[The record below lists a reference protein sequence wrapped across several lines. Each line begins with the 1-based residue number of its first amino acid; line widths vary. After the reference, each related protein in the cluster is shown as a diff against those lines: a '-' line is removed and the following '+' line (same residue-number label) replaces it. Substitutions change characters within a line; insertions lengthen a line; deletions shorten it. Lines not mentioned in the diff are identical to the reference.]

1 MKNKKSRNLFL
12 FLAIIVFVLA
22 GIAFLFWKYIPA
34 SVHRENFHTVTVDR
48 GAVMLSMN
56 ATGLVDSENEVL
68 ILSPGPEIIQ
78 DIFAEAG
85 SRVQKGDLIMQLYTG
100 GVKDEIEN
108 LKDELE
114 VRRNNLDR
122 TYLTAQSSRL
132 DLEYNEEVKKLR
144 IISLKSQLADQEKL
158 LDVGGISPA
167 RIDQTKQEIV
177 LAEKDLKTLVEKNS
191 LRLKQL
197 EAEEKGLLLQ
207 IRMQE
212 KQLEEKE
219 LLLQKMSI
227 RAPSS
232 GIILSVTG
240 RVGEKVGTDNLLVRM
255 SDLSSFKITGSIDEQ
270 LASQLKTGNQVLVQI
285 DQEEQL
291 EGTIGN
297 VTPVVE
303 NNKVQFNVHLK
314 ENNHP
319 KLIANQQVEIQ
330 IINRFKE
337 DALRIKRIPEIEMG
351 NRHCFFVIEGTK
363 AIKKEFSL
371 GIMGNDY
378 CEILSG
384 LLEGDVVVIDGLGAF
399 KHLNEIQLEN

>member
-1 MKNKKSRNLFL
+1 
-12 FLAIIVFVLA
+12 
-22 GIAFLFWKYIPA
+22 
-34 SVHRENFHTVTVDR
+34 
-48 GAVMLSMN
+48 MN

-100 GVKDEIEN
+100 RVKDEIEN

>member
-1 MKNKKSRNLFL
+1 
-12 FLAIIVFVLA
+12 
-22 GIAFLFWKYIPA
+22 
-34 SVHRENFHTVTVDR
+34 
-48 GAVMLSMN
+48 
-56 ATGLVDSENEVL
+56 
-68 ILSPGPEIIQ
+68 
-78 DIFAEAG
+78 
-85 SRVQKGDLIMQLYTG
+85 
-100 GVKDEIEN
+100 
-108 LKDELE
+108 
-114 VRRNNLDR
+114 
-122 TYLTAQSSRL
+122 
-132 DLEYNEEVKKLR
+132 
-144 IISLKSQLADQEKL
+144 
-158 LDVGGISPA
+158 
-167 RIDQTKQEIV
+167 
-177 LAEKDLKTLVEKNS
+177 LKTLVEKNS